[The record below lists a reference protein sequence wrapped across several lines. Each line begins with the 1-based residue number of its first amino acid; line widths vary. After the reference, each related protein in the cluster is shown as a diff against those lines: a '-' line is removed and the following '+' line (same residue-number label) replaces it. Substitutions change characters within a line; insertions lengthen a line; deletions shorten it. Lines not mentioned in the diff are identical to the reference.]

1 MSTINIICNYYIWL
15 LTIPEAS
22 PSLLSASDIRSEV
35 LVSFGD
41 TSPLPS
47 RILPCNCK
55 KKFVI
60 NKRVLTGYFLTFSGQ
75 RKPIIIKKKSFIV
88 FTFSS
93 FTLVF
98 ISSVCTCNSSLVV
111 LSTNPE
117 AKGTASEPDNLRGR
131 PLFLLGPK

>member
-1 MSTINIICNYYIWL
+1 MLITLYNQFNIKPFATYLSIISYLLSSLVLILMSTINIICNYYIWL

-75 RKPIIIKKKSFIV
+75 RKPIIIHKKH
-88 FTFSS
+88 
-93 FTLVF
+93 L
-98 ISSVCTCNSSLVV
+98 
-111 LSTNPE
+111 
-117 AKGTASEPDNLRGR
+117 
-131 PLFLLGPK
+131 

>member
-1 MSTINIICNYYIWL
+1 MGVVTIRGGEHPAEPEECVIIGFSGLCSRLVPGPLFAPPPGGERSNARGL
-15 LTIPEAS
+15 CAPEAS

-47 RILPCNCK
+47 RILP
-55 KKFVI
+55 
-60 NKRVLTGYFLTFSGQ
+60 
-75 RKPIIIKKKSFIV
+75 
-88 FTFSS
+88 FSS